1 MRLIV
6 PIIIIIGVVIFQ
18 SVFIV
23 QEISQAIVLQFGDP
37 KKIITKAGLNFKLP
51 FIQNV
56 VYLDKRIL
64 NLDSAPEE
72 VIAADQKRLIVDAIA
87 RFKIVD
93 PLKFYIS
100 VGNERVARSRLSTII
115 NSRIRG
121 VLGTQELA
129 TLLST
134 DRAKQMAIIQNDV
147 NTEAKTLGIQIVVIG
162 VFLFQSIVI
171 VQEINQA
178 IVLQFGDPKKIIS
191 KAGLNFKLPFI
202 QNVVFLD
209 KRILNLDNAPQE
221 VIAADQKR
229 LIVDAI
235 ARFKI
240 VDPLKFYI
248 SVGNERVARSRLS
261 TIINSRIRGV
271 LGTQELATLLSTDR
285 AKQMAIN
292 QNDVNTEAKTLG
304 IQIVDVRIKRADL
317 PPANSDAIYKR
328 MQTEREREAKE
339 FRAQGAEIAQKIRST
354 ADKYVTVLL
363 ANPNK
368 KSEIM
373 KGEGDGQRNKI
384 FANAFGQDPQFFA
397 FYRAMQAYETALIG
411 GETSLVLSPDSEFFK
426 FFGKAMKPR

>member
-1 MRLIV
+1 MKVPKFIV
-6 PIIIIIGVVIFQ
+6 PV
-18 SVFIV
+18 
-23 QEISQAIVLQFGDP
+23 
-37 KKIITKAGLNFKLP
+37 
-51 FIQNV
+51 
-56 VYLDKRIL
+56 
-64 NLDSAPEE
+64 
-72 VIAADQKRLIVDAIA
+72 
-87 RFKIVD
+87 
-93 PLKFYIS
+93 
-100 VGNERVARSRLSTII
+100 
-115 NSRIRG
+115 
-121 VLGTQELA
+121 
-129 TLLST
+129 
-134 DRAKQMAIIQNDV
+134 
-147 NTEAKTLGIQIVVIG
+147 IVVIG
-162 VFLFQSIVI
+162 VVLFQSLFI

-285 AKQMAIN
+285 AKQMAII

-354 ADKYVTVLL
+354 ADKDVTVLL
-363 ANPNK
+363 ANANK

-384 FANAFGQDPQFFA
+384 FAGAFGQDPQFFA
-397 FYRAMQAYETALIG
+397 FYRAMQAYEKALIG
-411 GETSLVLSPDSEFFK
+411 GETSMVLSPDSQFFK
-426 FFGKAMKPR
+426 FFGKSFKTN